1 MNSEMKRRYEEKI
14 YEIQNKMLNLFSD
27 LNDLYFDYSRIEEI
41 VKKDKIFSEWYKEY
55 MMNYKK
61 ISELFNNFDNL
72 YNKLIDMK
80 ILKSKDLK

>member
-1 MNSEMKRRYEEKI
+1 MKRRYEEKI